1 MQIELWSLG
10 KESSKLLEAGIEEY
24 TKRINRY
31 HSFKLVY
38 IDNTKVPKNLP
49 KEQLMDKEADL
60 IFAKLAEKDLLISL
74 DERGKQFTSVNF
86 AKKMENMMNLS
97 PSKIIFLIGGSFGIA
112 QKVKEKSHLVMTLS
126 DFTFPHQLV
135 RLLFTE
141 QLYRAFTILK
151 NEKYHH
157 E

>member
-49 KEQLMDKEADL
+49 KEQLMDKEAEL
-60 IFAKLAEKDLLISL
+60 IFDKLGEKDLLISL

-97 PSKIIFLIGGSFGIA
+97 PSKIIFVLSTQVLSVLMFAVFMFTMLIYVT
-112 QKVKEKSHLVMTLS
+112 KVKQQSL
-126 DFTFPHQLV
+126 
-135 RLLFTE
+135 
-141 QLYRAFTILK
+141 
-151 NEKYHH
+151 
-157 E
+157 

>member
-49 KEQLMDKEADL
+49 KEQLMDKEAEL
-60 IFAKLAEKDLLISL
+60 IFAKLGEKDLLIDVSNASITNIKAMNSYSKNQFCL
-74 DERGKQFTSVNF
+74 LLVFERPGTFLMKLMLNKINEILGHSHF
-86 AKKMENMMNLS
+86 
-97 PSKIIFLIGGSFGIA
+97 SKWQIFLKI
-112 QKVKEKSHLVMTLS
+112 V
-126 DFTFPHQLV
+126 
-135 RLLFTE
+135 
-141 QLYRAFTILK
+141 
-151 NEKYHH
+151 
-157 E
+157 